1 MITDNDEDSDVAPM
15 AAVVSPSVALRF
27 KEYRDVVVIPYN
39 NSEDY
44 RQLSVAAWVYCEKDA
59 SCSSDPCY
67 LLAKKGSFA
76 LGLRSD
82 EIAMAF
88 HNKRPGWQWIGSRWR
103 MPAQTWTHVVVVY
116 DSTYEQACTYANG
129 RLVSTQQVKGKLKG
143 STQPLLI
150 GVELKPDKG
159 TRTRFKGLIS
169 YVTLWKHTI
178 APDTIN
184 QHLSGAITGTERG
197 IIGHWPMTEG
207 VGEKI
212 FDASPNKLDGDINFA
227 LWWMNSDSVGHVD
240 VPKSTLVEDMR
251 KMFNSP
257 LGSDLKLIASDG
269 RELHAHKII
278 LAMRSEAFRALLF
291 GGMRE
296 STQAEI
302 QFPDI
307 KYEVLTLVV
316 EFLYTDTAN
325 ITGDI
330 VVGLFMAADQYQL
343 GRLRA
348 LCEDFILQNISIEN
362 VCTIFQT
369 ADQLQAHKLRGFCF
383 NWIINNFGEV
393 LTCDAYPQLPAELQR
408 EINYAAAKMHFG
420 KKRKLDE
427 ATSEP

>member
-1 MITDNDEDSDVAPM
+1 
-15 AAVVSPSVALRF
+15 
-27 KEYRDVVVIPYN
+27 
-39 NSEDY
+39 
-44 RQLSVAAWVYCEKDA
+44 
-59 SCSSDPCY
+59 
-67 LLAKKGSFA
+67 
-76 LGLRSD
+76 
-82 EIAMAF
+82 
-88 HNKRPGWQWIGSRWR
+88 

-150 GVELKPDKG
+150 GVELKVRSSPALDVLL
-159 TRTRFKGLIS
+159 FLSALEAGLIGPPIHVRTTARQGNTNALQGS
-169 YVTLWKHTI
+169 HLVRHAVEAHHRARHDQPAPVRRHHWHRARHHRTLAHDRGRGRKDLRRLTQQARWRYQLCPVVDELGFCRYACAGLLVHFLK
-178 APDTIN
+178 
-184 QHLSGAITGTERG
+184 LITLG
-197 IIGHWPMTEG
+197 
-207 VGEKI
+207 
-212 FDASPNKLDGDINFA
+212 FS
-227 LWWMNSDSVGHVD
+227 GHVD

-307 KYEVLTLVV
+307 KYEVLSLVV

-427 ATSEP
+427 ATSES

>member
-1 MITDNDEDSDVAPM
+1 M
-15 AAVVSPSVALRF
+15 R
-27 KEYRDVVVIPYN
+27 
-39 NSEDY
+39 
-44 RQLSVAAWVYCEKDA
+44 WVTL
-59 SCSSDPCY
+59 SCSH
-67 LLAKKGSFA
+67 A
-76 LGLRSD
+76 GL
-82 EIAMAF
+82 
-88 HNKRPGWQWIGSRWR
+88 
-103 MPAQTWTHVVVVY
+103 
-116 DSTYEQACTYANG
+116 
-129 RLVSTQQVKGKLKG
+129 
-143 STQPLLI
+143 LLI
-150 GVELKPDKG
+150 ILG
-159 TRTRFKGLIS
+159 FS
-169 YVTLWKHTI
+169 
-178 APDTIN
+178 
-184 QHLSGAITGTERG
+184 
-197 IIGHWPMTEG
+197 
-207 VGEKI
+207 
-212 FDASPNKLDGDINFA
+212 
-227 LWWMNSDSVGHVD
+227 GHVD

-307 KYEVLTLVV
+307 KYEVLALVV